1 MVTGDAL
8 DLHDKVGTVREGK
21 GYPAGEKKSSQYVES
36 FGQALVGHSRVG
48 TSLVGDPDDSKR
60 LSRILTL
67 LWGSKPQS
75 AYKKNCLRDSM
86 HLSTAIRYGGTFFV
100 TGEKAILNKAQLIE
114 VEFGIKI
121 RNPKDCLTEV
131 EEMIRKYE
139 LYKKDI

>member
-1 MVTGDAL
+1 MTPPFPARGNDFFLNKLEKLYDEEKILIEKTDTL
-8 DLHDKVGTVREGK
+8 DTELREGK

-86 HLSTAIRYGGTFFV
+86 HLSTQHPLSITIQKNRPRTVFL
-100 TGEKAILNKAQLIE
+100 ILQ
-114 VEFGIKI
+114 
-121 RNPKDCLTEV
+121 
-131 EEMIRKYE
+131 EEYN
-139 LYKKDI
+139 